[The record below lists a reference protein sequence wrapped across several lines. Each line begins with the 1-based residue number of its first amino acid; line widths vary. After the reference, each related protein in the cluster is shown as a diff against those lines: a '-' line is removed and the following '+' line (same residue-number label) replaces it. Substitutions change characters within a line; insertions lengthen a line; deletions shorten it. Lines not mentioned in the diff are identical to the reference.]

1 MKTIIELK
9 EVCKNY
15 DKKILDK
22 LSLKIEENEM
32 VAIVGKSGK
41 GKSTLLNVIGLLE
54 PINSGEIII
63 DGHKNIKPNSIES
76 TKMMRNEISYLFQNF
91 ALIDQETVYENLDI
105 ALKYIKTNKKEKREL
120 IINALKTVGLEGYE
134 KRKIFELSG
143 GEQQRVAIARI
154 ILKPSKIILADE
166 PTGSLDIENRNK
178 VIQLLRKLNKNGK
191 SIVIVTHDMEV
202 ANNCDRII
210 EL

>member
-15 DKKILDK
+15 DKKILDN

-54 PINSGEIII
+54 SINSGDIII

-76 TKMMRNEISYLFQNF
+76 TKMMRDEISYLFQNF
-91 ALIDQETVYENLDI
+91 ALIDQDTVYENLEI
-105 ALKYIKTNKKEKREL
+105 ALKYIKANKKEK
-120 IINALKTVGLEGYE
+120 
-134 KRKIFELSG
+134 KR
-143 GEQQRVAIARI
+143 
-154 ILKPSKIILADE
+154 
-166 PTGSLDIENRNK
+166 TY
-178 VIQLLRKLNKNGK
+178 
-191 SIVIVTHDMEV
+191 
-202 ANNCDRII
+202 
-210 EL
+210 

>member
-105 ALKYIKTNKKEKREL
+105 ALKYIKTNKKEKKEL